1 MNRGLGA
8 KLHTASDSSGVKVGQ
23 TGYAIGNPFGFDH
36 TLTTG
41 VVRYTSDFAAAGF
54 NSKATW
60 FDLKEQNRGQHRAF
74 NFNKP

>member
-1 MNRGLGA
+1 M
-8 KLHTASDSSGVKVGQ
+8 
-23 TGYAIGNPFGFDH
+23 
-36 TLTTG
+36 
-41 VVRYTSDFAAAGF
+41 SDFAAAGF